1 MRGRAG
7 ADVDRPAGLDREG
20 DERLGLSVEEVEA
33 LERGVELERDRA
45 GVACAAQLLERLWPE
60 PGRRD
65 RVGEQAAAGGRG
77 RARGELVPLTVSHG

>member
-20 DERLGLSVEEVEA
+20 DEGLGLSVEEVEA

-45 GVACAAQLLERLWPE
+45 GVVCAAQLLERLLPSQ
-60 PGRRD
+60 G
-65 RVGEQAAAGGRG
+65 VATA
-77 RARGELVPLTVSHG
+77 